1 MVGVCNSEVSVSM
14 VIISVR
20 SMPPGSAALVQAAEM
35 IGVAEAVV
43 DPNAVLAVEL
53 VEA

>member
-14 VIISVR
+14 VITSAR
-20 SMPPGSAALVQAAEM
+20 SKPPGSAVLVLTAEM

-43 DPNAVLAVEL
+43 DPTAVMAVEQ